1 MKLAAIILAAGR
13 SRRFGS
19 ADKLLAPFG
28 DAPILR
34 RTTIAVVR
42 SGFFDIVVVTGM
54 VNHER
59 RAAVADLGVRFV
71 TNTDADDGQ
80 ARSIAWGI
88 GALATECEGA
98 MIVPADMPALTPAL
112 LLRAIDA
119 FETWRG
125 ERIVHFAIDG
135 ALRPPVLW
143 PRALFGELAALRG
156 DGGGRNVVARH
167 ASLAQAI
174 DISADAAWRLDDIDT
189 HDDLVALAA
198 RVQ

>member
-59 RAAVADLGVRFV
+59 RSAVADLGVRFV
-71 TNTDADDGQ
+71 TNPDADDGQ
-80 ARSIAWGI
+80 AGSIAWGI
-88 GALATECEGA
+88 AALAADCEGA
-98 MIVPADMPALTPAL
+98 MIVPADMPALTPG
-112 LLRAIDA
+112 LLRQAIDA
-119 FETWRG
+119 FVALHG

-135 ALRPPVLW
+135 ALRPPVIW
-143 PRALFGELAALRG
+143 PHALFEELMALRG
-156 DGGGRNVVARH
+156 DGGGKGIVARH
-167 ASLAQAI
+167 ARLAHAI